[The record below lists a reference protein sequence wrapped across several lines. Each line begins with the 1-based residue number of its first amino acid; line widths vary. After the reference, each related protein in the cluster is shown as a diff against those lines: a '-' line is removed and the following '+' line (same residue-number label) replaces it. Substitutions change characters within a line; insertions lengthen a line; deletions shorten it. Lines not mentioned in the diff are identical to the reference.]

1 MYDLTIDQ
9 INQYEK
15 KLKSKVYKVKII
27 KNIFGNIFK
36 ILSSK

>member
-15 KLKSKVYKVKII
+15 NLKVKVYKVKII
-27 KNIFGNIFK
+27 KNILGIFLK
-36 ILSSK
+36 F